1 MELVTNNIKEMPIKP
16 TPTMYC
22 FGGHNISI
30 EMDKIKTVEQLYWY
44 GNNDDETIPVLMF
57 TLKDGTKISADY
69 ESELEAK
76 EALKYYKR
84 EFIKSV

>member
-1 MELVTNNIKEMPIKP
+1 MKLVTNNIKKMPV

-22 FGGHNISI
+22 FGGYNICI
-30 EMDKIKTVEQLYWY
+30 EMGKIKTVEQLYWY
-44 GNNDDETIPVLMF
+44 GNNNDETIPVLMF
-57 TLKDGTKISADY
+57 TLKDGTKISVDY
-69 ESELEAK
+69 ETVEEAK

>member
-1 MELVTNNIKEMPIKP
+1 MELVTNNIKEMPVKY

-30 EMDKIKTVEQLYWY
+30 EMSKIKTVEQLYWY
-44 GNNDDETIPVLMF
+44 GDDGETIPVLMF
-57 TLKDGTKISADY
+57 TLKDGTKITADY

-76 EALKYYKR
+76 ESLKYYKR
-84 EFIKSV
+84 MFIKSV

>member
-1 MELVTNNIKEMPIKP
+1 MELVTNNIKEMPVKY

-30 EMDKIKTVEQLYWY
+30 EIDKIKIVEQLYWY
-44 GNNDDETIPVLMF
+44 GNDCDETIPVLMF
-57 TLKDGTKISADY
+57 TLKDGTKITADY
-69 ESELEAK
+69 ETEEEAK

>member
-1 MELVTNNIKEMPIKP
+1 MKLVTNNIKKMPI

-22 FGGHNISI
+22 FGGHNICI
-30 EMDKIKTVEQLYWY
+30 EMGKIKTVEQLYWY
-44 GNNDDETIPVLMF
+44 SNDGESIPVLMF
-57 TLKDGTKISADY
+57 TLKDGTKITADY
-69 ESELEAK
+69 ESELDAK